1 MKPKLG
7 EITRLDHSRG
17 KRKVYFTGDP
27 TAEAM
32 GGKQGEDQNGRQANE
47 FYITVSRME
56 AFELTQAF
64 WIDSK
69 ELDALAQGSRPLSL
83 D

>member
-64 WIDSK
+64 WIDP